1 MQLKGPGDDMDLMD
15 AIYTRRSVRRYI
27 SKPVEKEQITKL
39 MEAAVQAPSAMNS
52 QPWAFAVMQDSAAL
66 NSLSDKSK
74 SCLLGML
81 DRLPALQKYQTA
93 LESPD
98 FNIFYGAG
106 TLVVVCAKPNLS
118 PNATTDC
125 AMAAQNVMLT
135 ARDLG
140 LGTCWIGFA
149 VAYLNTPEGKRELN
163 IPEEYSVVAPLIVGH
178 PEVELDPMEKNPP
191 EVLFW
196 G

>member
-1 MQLKGPGDDMDLMD
+1 MDIMD

-39 MEAAVQAPSAMNS
+39 IDAAVQAPSAMNS
-52 QPWAFAVMQDSAAL
+52 QPWAFAVLQDIDAL
-66 NSLSDKSK
+66 KNLSDKSK
-74 SCLLGML
+74 ACLLSML

-98 FNIFYGAG
+98 FNIFYGAE
-106 TLVVVCAKPNLS
+106 TLVVICSKPNLS
-118 PNATTDC
+118 PNSTTDC
-125 AMAAQNVMLT
+125 ALAAQNMMLT
-135 ARDLG
+135 ARNLG

-149 VAYLNTPEGKRELN
+149 VAYLNTPEGKRELK
-163 IPEEYSVVAPLIVGH
+163 IPEDYSVVAPLIVGY
-178 PEVELDPMEKNPP
+178 PEVELGPMERNPP
-191 EVLFW
+191 EIVFW